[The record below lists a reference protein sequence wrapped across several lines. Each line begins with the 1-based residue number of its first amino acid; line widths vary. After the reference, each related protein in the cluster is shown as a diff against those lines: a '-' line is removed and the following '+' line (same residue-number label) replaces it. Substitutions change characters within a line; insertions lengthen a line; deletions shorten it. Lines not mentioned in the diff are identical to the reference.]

1 MVNDATVSRLPP
13 EIAADVQ
20 AKFPGL
26 AQVQHF
32 GTKASR
38 QFLNPLGPA
47 ALHQPRRRK
56 QSKSSI

>member
-32 GTKASR
+32 GTEASR
-38 QFLNPLGPA
+38 QVLNQLDPD
-47 ALHQPRRRK
+47 ALYKPRRRK